1 VNDICRKMKPRLKD
15 IDLPLLYSPHSF
27 RVTTITD
34 FLEQGV
40 QLEDVATRRARHA
53 SRGYTT
59 AGKGRFRGILWRGFL
74 YEATQEAVMRFFA
87 NASALG
93 QSGNT

>member
-1 VNDICRKMKPRLKD
+1 MMKPRLKD

-40 QLEDVATRRARHA
+40 QLEDVATRRTRHA
-53 SRGYTT
+53 PRGY
-59 AGKGRFRGILWRGFL
+59 G
-74 YEATQEAVMRFFA
+74 
-87 NASALG
+87 ASP
-93 QSGNT
+93 NTLKVTFI